1 MNSLI
6 FWDIIFYTQPH
17 FLYILKTMYR
27 VQSKTNFL
35 IMDRVKNRK
44 WEQNT
49 PFLTWTKQP
58 LIFSNS
64 WAPINCTAG
73 DWNHIIVFIY
83 SWPSWHSNFKC
94 LDLGLPF
101 SFLFFFFSFL
111 TIEYIQ
117 SNMHWSF
124 PDPSLSILESL
135 QKYPNLDAFANQ
147 IIPKD
152 STQLARPQLSN
163 TKNTSWPTRIAST
176 QAAISNYE

>member
-1 MNSLI
+1 MVSHYLKLYFTMQLRWMTTNYKLRKASFSFIFVNYQIFTMRWILSF

-17 FLYILKTMYR
+17 FLYILQTMYR

-35 IMDRVKNRK
+35 IMDRVKNWK

-64 WAPINCTAG
+64 WAPIHCTAG

-101 SFLFFFFSFL
+101 FLFFLFFWL
-111 TIEYIQ
+111 
-117 SNMHWSF
+117 
-124 PDPSLSILESL
+124 
-135 QKYPNLDAFANQ
+135 
-147 IIPKD
+147 
-152 STQLARPQLSN
+152 
-163 TKNTSWPTRIAST
+163 
-176 QAAISNYE
+176 